1 MLEIE
6 EALGGGQGAQSMWF
20 DHSTSPAPEGE
31 EEDDSCSPQAK

>member
-6 EALGGGQGAQSMWF
+6 KALDGGQGAQSMWL

-31 EEDDSCSPQAK
+31 EEDASCSLQAK